1 VMSKLQQKR
10 NRLGGLVRRFGQ
22 VSNMAFLLTSFGMPQ
37 SGWAGFSEL
46 PGVLCRHIDPTK
58 DLGPLS
64 QAVRQK
70 MIVRPREI

>member
-1 VMSKLQQKR
+1 MMSKLQQIR
-10 NRLGGLVRRFGQ
+10 NRLGVQVLQFGQ

-37 SGWAGFSEL
+37 SGWAGSSEL

-58 DLGPLS
+58 DRGPLS

-70 MIVRPREI
+70 MIVRLREF

>member
-1 VMSKLQQKR
+1 
-10 NRLGGLVRRFGQ
+10 
-22 VSNMAFLLTSFGMPQ
+22 MAFLLTSFGMPQ

-64 QAVRQK
+64 HAVRQK